1 MMLLKH
7 TLAAVLLSVPVLT
20 GTAQEVAEPLPD
32 EATEATPEVTVPLQ
46 DGLTGFSPQAL
57 QEWQSIEQELN
68 RAGENREQQLS
79 TLNAALEREYSRE
92 TLLIVQALKAQL
104 LEDMLEEVFKTADSH
119 ADINKARELLVE
131 LISMNPDEALREE
144 AMRAI
149 EVQFENP
156 DFLLEQIRQ
165 DRAERTSAE
174 AAASDMEEVSA
185 EDIERIEELK
195 AELEYIPNLTDK
207 LNHLKAQLPRSSRN
221 VKLWLRSRMSELLTE
236 ELGRLQAA
244 GINTVDDVMKVKAI
258 FTLIIDYCYEEA
270 DKPAARRQLE
280 QDFSD
285 PEAIIR
291 MLRLEEE
298 SMEGPEDEEDEEP
311 EILTA

>member
-1 MMLLKH
+1 MLLKH
-7 TLAAVLLSVPVLT
+7 PFAAVLLSATILT
-20 GTAQEVAEPLPD
+20 GIAQEVAVPLPD
-32 EATEATPEVTVPLQ
+32 EATEATPEVVAPVQ
-46 DGLTGFSPQAL
+46 DGFTGFSPQAL

-68 RAGENREQQLS
+68 RAGENREQQLRA
-79 TLNAALEREYSRE
+79 LNTALEREYCRE
-92 TLLIVQALKAQL
+92 TVLIVQALKAQL

-119 ADINKARELLVE
+119 SDINKARKLLEELV
-131 LISMNPDEALREE
+131 SMNPDENLRAEG
-144 AMRAI
+144 MRAI
-149 EVQFENP
+149 EIQFENP
-156 DFLLEQIRQ
+156 DSLLEQIRQ

-174 AAASDMEEVSA
+174 AAASTMEEVSD
-185 EDIERIEELK
+185 EDVERIEELDD
-195 AELEYIPNLTDK
+195 ELEYIPNLTDK
-207 LNHLKAQLPRSSRN
+207 LNHLKAQLPRSSRS

-258 FTLIIDYCYEEA
+258 FALIIDYCYEEA

-291 MLRLEEE
+291 MLKLEEE
-298 SMEGPEDEEDEEP
+298 SMESPEDAEAEEP

>member
-1 MMLLKH
+1 MLLKH
-7 TLAAVLLSVPVLT
+7 PFAAVLLSATILT
-20 GTAQEVAEPLPD
+20 GIAQEVAVPLPD
-32 EATEATPEVTVPLQ
+32 EATEATPEVAAPVQ
-46 DGLTGFSPQAL
+46 DGFTGFSPQAL

-68 RAGENREQQLS
+68 RAGENREQQLRA
-79 TLNAALEREYSRE
+79 LNTALEREYCRE
-92 TLLIVQALKAQL
+92 TVLIVQALKAQL

-119 ADINKARELLVE
+119 SDINKARKLLEELV
-131 LISMNPDEALREE
+131 SMNPDDNLRAEG
-144 AMRAI
+144 MRAI
-149 EVQFENP
+149 EIQFENP

-174 AAASDMEEVSA
+174 AAASTMEEVSD
-185 EDIERIEELK
+185 EDVERIEELDD
-195 AELEYIPNLTDK
+195 ELEFIPNLTDK

-258 FTLIIDYCYEEA
+258 FALIIDYCYEEA

-291 MLRLEEE
+291 MLKLEEE
-298 SMEGPEDEEDEEP
+298 SMESPEDAEAEEP

>member
-1 MMLLKH
+1 
-7 TLAAVLLSVPVLT
+7 
-20 GTAQEVAEPLPD
+20 
-32 EATEATPEVTVPLQ
+32 
-46 DGLTGFSPQAL
+46 
-57 QEWQSIEQELN
+57 
-68 RAGENREQQLS
+68 
-79 TLNAALEREYSRE
+79 
-92 TLLIVQALKAQL
+92 
-104 LEDMLEEVFKTADSH
+104 MLE
-119 ADINKARELLVE
+119 I
-131 LISMNPDEALREE
+131 
-144 AMRAI
+144 
-149 EVQFENP
+149 QFENP

-185 EDIERIEELK
+185 EDEERIEELDD
-195 AELEYIPNLTDK
+195 EIEFIPNLTDK

-258 FTLIIDYCYEEA
+258 FALIIDYCYEEA

-291 MLRLEEE
+291 MLKLEEE
-298 SMEGPEDEEDEEP
+298 SMESPEDAEAEEP

>member
-7 TLAAVLLSVPVLT
+7 TFAAVLLSVPVLT
-20 GTAQEVAEPLPD
+20 GIAQEEDITLLD
-32 EATEATPEVTVPLQ
+32 ESTEAAPEVVAPLQ
-46 DGLTGFSPQAL
+46 DGFTGFSPQSL

-68 RAGENREQQLS
+68 RVGENRELQLRV
-79 TLNAALEREYSRE
+79 LNAALEREYNRE
-92 TLLIVQALKAQL
+92 TLVIVRALKAQL
-104 LEDMLEEVFKTADSH
+104 LEDMLEEIFKTADSH

-131 LISMNPDEALREE
+131 LISMNPDETLRAEG
-144 AMRAI
+144 MRMI
-149 EVQFENP
+149 EIQFENP
-156 DFLLEQIRQ
+156 DFLLEQIRH
-165 DRAERTSAE
+165 DRAERASAE
-174 AAASDMEEVSA
+174 AAASNMEEVSD
-185 EDIERIEELK
+185 EDVERMEELD

-207 LNHLKAQLPRSSRN
+207 LNHLKAQLPRSSQN

-258 FTLIIDYCYEEA
+258 FSLIIDYCYEEA

-280 QDFSD
+280 QDFRD

-298 SMEGPEDEEDEEP
+298 SMEGPEDEEAEEP

>member
-1 MMLLKH
+1 MLLKH
-7 TLAAVLLSVPVLT
+7 TFAAVLLSAPILT
-20 GTAQEVAEPLPD
+20 GTAQEVAVPHPD
-32 EATEATPEVTVPLQ
+32 EATEATPEVAAPVK
-46 DGLTGFSPQAL
+46 DGFTGFSPQAL

-68 RAGENREQQLS
+68 RAGENREQQLRA
-79 TLNAALEREYSRE
+79 LNAALEREYCRE
-92 TLLIVQALKAQL
+92 TVLIVQALKAQL

-119 ADINKARELLVE
+119 ADINKARKLLEE
-131 LISMNPDEALREE
+131 LISMNPDETLRAEG
-144 AMRAI
+144 MRMLEI
-149 EVQFENP
+149 QFENP

-185 EDIERIEELK
+185 EDEERIEELDD
-195 AELEYIPNLTDK
+195 EIEFIPNLTDK

-258 FTLIIDYCYEEA
+258 FALIIDYCYEEA

-291 MLRLEEE
+291 MLKLEEE
-298 SMEGPEDEEDEEP
+298 SMESPEDAEAEEP